1 VHAAGVGLALTGM
14 IQVTSLTGRLPE
26 FQSTSVWIYAIGL
39 VAMFSISAVYNI
51 WPVSST
57 KLVLRRFDHAT
68 IYLFIAATYTPF
80 IAHAEQSAFIT
91 ALLVFIWA
99 AAGFGV
105 VLKVAFPGRCEPLGV
120 LLCVALGWSG
130 LLVYD
135 AVFSPL
141 PATTVGFIV
150 GGGVLYSSGVVFHL
164 WDSMRFQ
171 NAVWHAFV
179 ISAAVFQFLA
189 VFNLVSTAASAAGK
203 DAERLSFEP
212 KGATKPRL

>member
-1 VHAAGVGLALTGM
+1 MHAAGVGLALTGM

-26 FQSTSVWIYAIGL
+26 FQSTSVWVYAIGL

-80 IAHAEQSAFIT
+80 IAHAEQSAFTI
-91 ALLVFIWA
+91 ALLVFVWA
-99 AAGFGV
+99 SAGVGV
-105 VLKVAFPGRCEPLGV
+105 FLKLAFPGKLEPLG
-120 LLCVALGWSG
+120 LFLCLALGWSG
-130 LLVYD
+130 LLAYD
-135 AVFSPL
+135 AVFSTL
-141 PATTVGFIV
+141 PAATVGFIV
-150 GGGVLYSSGVVFHL
+150 VGGVLYSGGVVFHL
-164 WDSMRFQ
+164 WDRLRFQ

-189 VFNLVSTAASAAGK
+189 VFNSVSTAASAG
-203 DAERLSFEP
+203 
-212 KGATKPRL
+212 G